1 MQESTGVSHPRSLSS
16 AIEPLPEGRLREVAL
31 LFGVGVLL
39 AASHM
44 MSRGALHIPGCHG
57 VVDMAIL
64 VAARQIMRHPWS
76 ATLVSIA
83 AAGFAVIPGTGFGST
98 APLFYVLPGLVV
110 DVGYRLAPQWRTSL
124 LFLATLAALGYGMRP
139 LGRWLIAA
147 ASDAHFG
154 SLAHGLAY
162 PLFSHLVFGFL
173 GGLVAAWGWRIAHR
187 RGGVLDRIF
196 RR

>member
-16 AIEPLPEGRLREVAL
+16 AIEPFLRSRGGEIAL

-44 MSRGALHIPGCHG
+44 ISRGALHIPGYHG
-57 VVDMAIL
+57 VVDMAVL
-64 VAARQIMRHPWS
+64 LAARQIMRHPWS

-83 AAGFAVIPGTGFGST
+83 AAGFAMVPGTGFGAT
-98 APLFYVLPGLVV
+98 AALFYVLPGLVV
-110 DVGYRLAPQWRTSL
+110 DLGYRFAPQWRTSL
-124 LFLATLAALGYGMRP
+124 SFLAILAALAYGTRP
-139 LGRWLIAA
+139 LGRWLVAA

-173 GGLVAAWGWRIAHR
+173 GGLVAVWGWRSAHR
-187 RGGVLDRIF
+187 RGGILDRIF